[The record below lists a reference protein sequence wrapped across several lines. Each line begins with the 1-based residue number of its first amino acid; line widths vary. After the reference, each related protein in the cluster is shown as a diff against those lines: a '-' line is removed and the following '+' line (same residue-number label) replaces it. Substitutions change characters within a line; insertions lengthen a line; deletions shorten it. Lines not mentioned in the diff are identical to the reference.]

1 MLDAQTI
8 AALKEALDDEYKAR
22 ATYRRVIEVFGPVR
36 PFINIVDA
44 ETRHAEALIRLFQ
57 KYDLPIPDDDWAARV
72 QLPNSIAEACK
83 EAVQGELENAEMYD
97 RLLAVVKEP
106 DIRTVLTRLRQA
118 SQENHLPAFQ
128 RCVEREQNGNGRGQP
143 RRQRRRGMKAGDE

>member
-1 MLDAQTI
+1 MLDTQTI

-22 ATYRRVIEVFGPVR
+22 ATYRCVIKAFGPVR
-36 PFINIVDA
+36 PFVNIVDA
-44 ETRHAEALIRLFQ
+44 ETRHAKALISLFQ
-57 KYDLPIPDDDWAARV
+57 KYDLAVPEDKWAARV
-72 QLPNSIAEACK
+72 QTPNSIEDACK
-83 EAVQGELENAEMYD
+83 EAVQGEIENAEMYD

-128 RCVEREQNGNGRGQP
+128 RCVEREQNGKDTGQS
-143 RRQRRRGMKAGDE
+143 RRRRRRGMNAGDD